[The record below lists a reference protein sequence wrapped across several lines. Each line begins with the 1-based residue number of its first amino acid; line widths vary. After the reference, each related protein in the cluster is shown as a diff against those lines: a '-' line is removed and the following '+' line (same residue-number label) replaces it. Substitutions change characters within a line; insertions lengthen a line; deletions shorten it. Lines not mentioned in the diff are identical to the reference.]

1 MSKIANGLPLHQ
13 IKDKGLVTKI
23 RVAMEQDEIY
33 YGKCNYYPPGVMES
47 ISVWVDL
54 TLFPRRRWWMY
65 FEGQRKPTEII
76 VGEPIR
82 LYPDSDDW

>member
-23 RVAMEQDEIY
+23 RAAMEQDDIP
-33 YGKCNYYPPGVMES
+33 YGKCTYYPERGQGG
-47 ISVWVDL
+47 ISVWVDIS
-54 TLFPRRRWWMY
+54 LFPKRRWWMY

-76 VGEPIR
+76 IGEPIR
-82 LYPDSDDW
+82 LYPDSDD